1 MIFTYLVIILN
12 FSHKN
17 YIWRISYEREV
28 NMIIDL
34 NLKDKQVLIVGGGIE
49 SSRKVE
55 ALLSQQCNITVV
67 AEKVEKVIKDY
78 AEKGK
83 ISLEIRKINNVDA
96 IDKFK
101 SVDLILATTDDR
113 KLNREIVLFGKS
125 HRCYVYAADDPQVSD
140 FSHPSVINIDDT
152 VQVAISTGGRSPL
165 MGKSLR
171 EKVEPIIKKSIS
183 KLIINQIKLQE
194 QFRIKIQKVIPSTE
208 YRKKFL
214 IEIINDEKINKY
226 LEENNNAMANTLTEN
241 HLKEYLLRNSV
252 LW

>member
-1 MIFTYLVIILN
+1 
-12 FSHKN
+12 
-17 YIWRISYEREV
+17 
-28 NMIIDL
+28 MIIDL
-34 NLKDKQVLIVGGGIE
+34 NLKGKQVLIVGGGIE

-83 ISLEIRKINNVDA
+83 ISLELRKIHNVDA
-96 IDKFK
+96 INKFK

-171 EKVEPIIKKSIS
+171 EKVEPIIKKSVS

-194 QFRIKIQKVIPSTE
+194 QFRIKIHKVIPSTE

-214 IEIINDEKINKY
+214 IEIINDKKINKY
-226 LEENNNAMANTLTEN
+226 LEENNNAMANTLTED